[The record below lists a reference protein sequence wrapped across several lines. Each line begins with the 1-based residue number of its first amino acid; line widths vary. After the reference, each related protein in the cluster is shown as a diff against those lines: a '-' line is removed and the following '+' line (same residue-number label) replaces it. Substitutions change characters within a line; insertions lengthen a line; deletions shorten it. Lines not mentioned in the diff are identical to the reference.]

1 MTLAGFA
8 DGLAALVESLR
19 LEPAH
24 VAGVTWGG
32 TIALELYRRHPALV
46 ATLIA
51 TQHNEPA
58 GFLSGTEYSG
68 SFDALASVSSDI
80 DADDLAEAM
89 DNAGFVDLGRT
100 EYLSPNGNAPLRQD
114 FRAPAEGAS
123 KQPSH

>member
-80 DADDLAEAM
+80 DADDLAEAT
-89 DNAGFVDLGRT
+89 DHAGSST
-100 EYLSPNGNAPLRQD
+100 SAEPSSPCPTARPLVRQD